1 MPDTAWGEP
10 TASEPDRPAAS
21 IQSALKHALHR
32 IRCGVIVT
40 SVARRPVF
48 INAHAQCILSRKDAL
63 MIVDGVLNARMA
75 EDTRLLQRALDG
87 AASGAP
93 DAVTVPI
100 RGEDSARRISVH
112 VVGVPPRTPDDARDA
127 LLFVCDPAVTLE
139 ASQPALRTLFG
150 LTRAEAVLADLMIQ
164 GCSLES
170 AADRLCVS
178 IHTARTHL
186 KRILLK
192 TDTGRQ
198 GELLR
203 LMFVCAGVVALD

>member
-1 MPDTAWGEP
+1 MPDTAWGERHA
-10 TASEPDRPAAS
+10 TEPDPPAAS

-32 IRCGVIVT
+32 IQCGVIVT
-40 SVARRPVF
+40 SAARRPVF
-48 INAHAQCILSRKDAL
+48 INAHAQCVLSRKDAL
-63 MIVDGVLNARMA
+63 MIVDGVLHAKMA
-75 EDTRLLQRALDG
+75 EDTRLLQRALDST
-87 AASGAP
+87 ASGTP

-112 VVGVPPRTPDDARDA
+112 VVGVPPRRPDDSRDA

-139 ASQPALRTLFG
+139 VSQPALRTLFG
-150 LTRAEAVLADLMIQ
+150 LTRAEAVLAELMIQ
-164 GCSLES
+164 GYSLES
-170 AADRLCVS
+170 AANRLCVS
-178 IHTARTHL
+178 IHTARTHM

-203 LMFVCAGVVALD
+203 LMFVCAGIVALD